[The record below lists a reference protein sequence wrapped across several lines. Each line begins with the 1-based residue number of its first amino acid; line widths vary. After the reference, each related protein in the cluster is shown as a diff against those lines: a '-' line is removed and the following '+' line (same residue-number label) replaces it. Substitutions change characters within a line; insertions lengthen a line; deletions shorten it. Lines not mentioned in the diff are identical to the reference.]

1 MQYTH
6 KQSFNTNEKQHNTL
20 NLLRNKYNH
29 NVSKFIRDAI
39 NEKLNREKNDIYKN
53 YNEIQL
59 YLKKL
64 ENCPF

>member
-6 KQSFNTNEKQHNTL
+6 KQSFNTNEKQNNTL
-20 NLLRNKYNH
+20 NLLRYKYNH

>member
-6 KQSFNTNEKQHNTL
+6 KQSFSTNEKQNNTL
-20 NLLRNKYNH
+20 NLLRYKYNH